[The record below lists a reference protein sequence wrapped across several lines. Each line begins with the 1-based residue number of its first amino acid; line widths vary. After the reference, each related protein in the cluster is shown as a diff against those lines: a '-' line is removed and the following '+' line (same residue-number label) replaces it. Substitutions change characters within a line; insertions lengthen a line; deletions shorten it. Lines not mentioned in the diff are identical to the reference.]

1 VQTSFLASVLG
12 RAEEKA
18 ERVRRSRGVEC
29 MISIVRS
36 ENLGLMMLGFGQK
49 LKSKAGRMDQV
60 SRLLLLYQFRAT
72 RYIILTGQQAVELP
86 QSQLTWRRSRVAV
99 ASIEIV
105 VYGALIRPQTRV
117 SVCHNLRRRTLR
129 RSRS

>member
-1 VQTSFLASVLG
+1 MQTSFLASVLG

-60 SRLLLLYQFRAT
+60 SRLLLLYQFRPT
-72 RYIILTGQQAVELP
+72 SYIILTGQQAVEVISISP
-86 QSQLTWRRSRVAV
+86 YMETISRC
-99 ASIEIV
+99 
-105 VYGALIRPQTRV
+105 GRFD
-117 SVCHNLRRRTLR
+117 
-129 RSRS
+129 